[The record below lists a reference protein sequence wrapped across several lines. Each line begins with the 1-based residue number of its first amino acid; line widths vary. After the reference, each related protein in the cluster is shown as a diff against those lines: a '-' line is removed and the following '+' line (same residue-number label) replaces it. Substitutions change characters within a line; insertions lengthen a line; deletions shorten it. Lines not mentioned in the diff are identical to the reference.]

1 MLNSNL
7 DMLNR
12 LKDKYINMVQN
23 TKEQQ
28 TQIDE

>member
-1 MLNSNL
+1 MLNTNL
-7 DMLNR
+7 DMINR
-12 LKDKYINMVQN
+12 LKDKYVDMTTN